1 VLLKWIPVLALS
13 AVVAACGGGGD
24 GGLGTDGTDSAAS
37 ETGFFIDSRVS
48 GLTWVTQFNGQN
60 TGIGTTSFNGA
71 FPYLQGETVTFRIGD
86 LELGTVQ
93 ASAYITPLTLA
104 GTTNTSNPFVVNLA
118 RLLQSLDTD
127 DNPDNGITL
136 PTNLPSLAG
145 LELQQDT
152 VDFENQFAATYATRF
167 PLPRHSSRRRMR
179 STTWS
184 CR

>member
-1 VLLKWIPVLALS
+1 MLLKWIPVLALS

-104 GTTNTSNPFVVNLA
+104 GTTNTTNIRHQFNDRIFTVEGIQTELMSSFATGDLRHELTAGVRVHEESVIGRDHHLMEAALLEQVVHHAQLA
-118 RLLQSLDTD
+118 
-127 DNPDNGITL
+127 
-136 PTNLPSLAG
+136 
-145 LELQQDT
+145 
-152 VDFENQFAATYATRF
+152 
-167 PLPRHSSRRRMR
+167 
-179 STTWS
+179 
-184 CR
+184 